1 MGGYT
6 VPPGERQQKM
16 AFSRGVKLLT
26 EIATSFPLCGLLIK
40 ILQLLHMVGIDT
52 FHTHR
57 SKGRLIL
64 KYMGVDVDYSEHL
77 CAEMPMSCFW

>member
-1 MGGYT
+1 MGHIQT
-6 VPPGERQQKM
+6 
-16 AFSRGVKLLT
+16 GVKNLT
-26 EIATSFPLCGLLIK
+26 GHERTVRITKK
-40 ILQLLHMVGIDT
+40 IPMDILGVDT

-77 CAEMPMSCFW
+77 CTEMQMACFW